1 MFRRLCIVHSLS
13 AASHDQRLEVADRYQ
28 LSVYDAMIVASAH
41 QARCTSLYTEHLQH
55 GMAIL
60 GLTIRNPFNA

>member
-1 MFRRLCIVHSLS
+1 
-13 AASHDQRLEVADRYQ
+13 
-28 LSVYDAMIVASAH
+28 VASAH
-41 QARCTSLYTEHLQH
+41 QAGSTSLYTEDLQD

>member
-1 MFRRLCIVHSLS
+1 M
-13 AASHDQRLEVADRYQ
+13 ADRYQ

-41 QARCTSLYTEHLQH
+41 QAGCKSLYTEDLQD